1 MLRYDMPTVTL
12 TGLTITTSMQL
23 LSAKAYTN
31 PLYGIYCPP
40 THMQLA
46 RLSRGQFEA
55 PTWKERC
62 ALDEAQRALF
72 REGPSRAAELRKSC
86 AAQTQ
91 KKKNMEK
98 KKGRKREEK
107 NNNYWVNEDERG
119 KTASFLAPTHSKST
133 RFIFLVE
140 EEITMSK
147 VIDCSRKT
155 ELNIFSS
162 LSWEERTQNAQHTIE
177 LLRNIWSQKG

>member
-1 MLRYDMPTVTL
+1 MKKSVRTGRKYPSIWSKASADMLQYHMPTATL
-12 TGLTITTSMQL
+12 PSPTITTSMQRL
-23 LSAKAYTN
+23 WAKAYTN
-31 PLYGIYCPP
+31 LRYCIYCPP

-91 KKKNMEK
+91 KKNMEK

-107 NNNYWVNEDERG
+107 NNNYWVNEDVRG
-119 KTASFLAPTHSKST
+119 KTASFLAPTHPEST
-133 RFIFLVE
+133 
-140 EEITMSK
+140 
-147 VIDCSRKT
+147 
-155 ELNIFSS
+155 S
-162 LSWEERTQNAQHTIE
+162 L
-177 LLRNIWSQKG
+177 KDFFFF